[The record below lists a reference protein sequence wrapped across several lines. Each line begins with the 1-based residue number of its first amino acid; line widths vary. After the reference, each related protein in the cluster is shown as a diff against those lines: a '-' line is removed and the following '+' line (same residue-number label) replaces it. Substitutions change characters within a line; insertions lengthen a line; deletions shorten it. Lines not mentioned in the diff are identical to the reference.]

1 MLGHRDIFPG
11 FEALT
16 HFHAKKRP
24 FIKQEIS
31 SKMTFYN
38 YASLLR
44 LHTIFTQ
51 PEGTHVYHINAAFAA
66 HIAREFLPGFVPVAK
81 VESLI
86 AKFLLPIRPGQQ
98 KPRNMRVKRPTGF
111 QYRMI

>member
-1 MLGHRDIFPG
+1 
-11 FEALT
+11 
-16 HFHAKKRP
+16 
-24 FIKQEIS
+24 
-31 SKMTFYN
+31 MTFYN
-38 YASLLR
+38 
-44 LHTIFTQ
+44 
-51 PEGTHVYHINAAFAA
+51 
-66 HIAREFLPGFVPVAK
+66 